1 MKKIFVG
8 VLYIIL
14 LVMSFVYVF
23 ITVAQVP
30 KGEYLVNQSVITLAA
45 FTGLPVIGAIILIP
59 AVVFTIISLVN
70 AKKLLVFLRDTF
82 TFFTSAFLIAG
93 TVVAIIKYAKEINNL
108 YVPIILLVSTSIL
121 LIFSLNGLLKI
132 FMEESKKKQEV
143 IEE

>member
-23 ITVAQVP
+23 ITVAKVP
-30 KGEYLVNQSVITLAA
+30 NGEYLVNQSIITLAA

-70 AKKLLVFLRDTF
+70 EKKLLVFLRDTF
-82 TFFTSAFLIAG
+82 AFFASAFLIAG

-108 YVPIILLVSTSIL
+108 YVPIILLISTSIL

-132 FMEESKKKQEV
+132 FMEENKKKQDV
-143 IEE
+143 IEG